1 MKPDL
6 QLQSSAINNA
16 RETPELN
23 GSSASFLALVI
34 SLSLFV
40 VGCCVA
46 IFWLLKYHQ
55 PTDEERVRRNVEL
68 TSTRGQ
74 DIESAPGT
82 LGGKIGKIF
91 GLNKR
96 GEWVRAAGEEEL
108 DGSPVWRGRELV
120 DPGPVPRPVSYS
132 SEDSAHSRSSSGST
146 VQLSVPS
153 SPTTPIAGQMFNPFT
168 GRMMA
173 SPEPSIM
180 MSRMSTDSLY
190 DKRLSRDRS
199 MSAEIVHPPHDR
211 HFSVQ
216 SFDPDEGHI
225 SMQKWDNGTKFQE
238 AIQ

>member
-1 MKPDL
+1 M
-6 QLQSSAINNA
+6 
-16 RETPELN
+16 
-23 GSSASFLALVI
+23 
-34 SLSLFV
+34 SLFV
-40 VGCCVA
+40 LGCCVA

-55 PTDEERVRRNVEL
+55 PTDEERVKRKVEL
-68 TSTRGQ
+68 NSIRGQ
-74 DIESAPGT
+74 DTKSAPGT
-82 LGGKIGKIF
+82 LGGKIGRVF
-91 GLNKR
+91 GFNKG
-96 GEWVRAAGEEEL
+96 GEWVRAAGDEQEL
-108 DGSPVWRGRELV
+108 DGSPVWRGRDLV
-120 DPGPVPRPVSYS
+120 DPGPVSYS

-180 MSRMSTDSLY
+180 MSHISNDSLY

-199 MSAEIVHPPHDR
+199 MSAEIVRPPHNQ

-216 SFDPDEGHI
+216 SFHPDEGHI